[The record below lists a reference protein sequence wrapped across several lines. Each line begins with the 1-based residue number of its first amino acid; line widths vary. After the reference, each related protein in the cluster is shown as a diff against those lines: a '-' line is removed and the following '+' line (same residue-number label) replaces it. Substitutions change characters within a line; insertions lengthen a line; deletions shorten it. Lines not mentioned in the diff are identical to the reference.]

1 MEEAWLC
8 LSNLVRTHSR
18 GVCRSSVNL
27 RERCT
32 KLTAH
37 SVLTTSEDL
46 KDFHSDSALHKK
58 SPSSNGGW
66 FFHQLLGDCMGL
78 INDHHWQAIR
88 GQFHG
93 AFTHLSISRSWS
105 FLLSFTKTYFQHI
118 AADIAEPQPVTH
130 FASFPFFATAEY
142 LYGPLTQSERDE
154 LWGLG
159 QRNLALMGCV
169 LMGGAY
175 RSQMCRWR
183 KPEDYRRLKKFE
195 DDWVIFNKAIVE
207 ARKDIDGPPSP
218 VVEAWK
224 AVDNGT
230 VTRKEVGGVSI
241 AKCTLSSKLIP
252 FR

>member
-1 MEEAWLC
+1 
-8 LSNLVRTHSR
+8 
-18 GVCRSSVNL
+18 
-27 RERCT
+27 
-32 KLTAH
+32 
-37 SVLTTSEDL
+37 
-46 KDFHSDSALHKK
+46 
-58 SPSSNGGW
+58 
-66 FFHQLLGDCMGL
+66 MGL